1 MNKIIILMTVL
12 VLTISFS
19 HTQQMEDGQ
28 YRISGHQVYIGN
40 DRHTGDSEIYLT
52 RWVRNTPHSV
62 LVGNMRNGILDI
74 TLPIMTG
81 DRQEVSL
88 SERYAAILLAN
99 IERRDYVNFRFQ
111 QSTRTWVFFSDNTGQ
126 VDTLENFIA
135 AGYRWYGTQDAL
147 F

>member
-19 HTQQMEDGQ
+19 HTQQLEDGQ
-28 YRISGHQVYIGN
+28 YRISGHQVEG
-40 DRHTGDSEIYLT
+40 HTGNTEVYLT

-62 LVGNMRNGILDI
+62 LVGNIRNGILDV
-74 TLPIMTG
+74 TLPIMAG
-81 DRQEVSL
+81 DREEVSIG
-88 SERYAAILLAN
+88 ERYAAILLAN
-99 IERRDYVNFRFQ
+99 IERKDYVYFRFLR
-111 QSTRTWVFFSDNTGQ
+111 STRTWEFFSYNTGQ

-135 AGYRWYGTQDAL
+135 AGYRWYATQDGL